1 MKKFTTLLIILTLVT
16 VGIFAVD
23 NASFDITTTVAG
35 INAMKITAA
44 EFSGTTAAA
53 LSSATGVTTPYNV
66 SASGAQSGFNGWLS
80 TISNNRKGYKVTM
93 SATAMTSAVTGQ
105 STSYINYTVAAGG
118 KSITTNGATA
128 VPAVT
133 VVDKTSLTALTA
145 NSAKIT
151 LSVDSTTFNAAVE
164 GSYTGTVTFTYTAN

>member
-44 EFSGTTAAA
+44 KFTGTTEAA
-53 LSSATGVTTPYNV
+53 LTSADGVVTPYSV
-66 SASGAQSGFNGWLS
+66 TAAGEQSNFSGWLS

-93 SATAMTSAVTGQ
+93 SATAMTSATGQ

-145 NSAKIT
+145 DSTQIT